1 MKVEPN
7 KKMVH

>member
-7 KKMVH
+7 KKMV